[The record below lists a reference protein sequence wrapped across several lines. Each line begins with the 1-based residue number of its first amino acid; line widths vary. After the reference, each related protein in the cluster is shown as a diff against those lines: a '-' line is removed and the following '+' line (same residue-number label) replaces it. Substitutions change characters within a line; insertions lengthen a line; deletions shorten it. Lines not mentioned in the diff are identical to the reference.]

1 MANKPPDWL
10 RHFDADLFEVL
21 EQRAV
26 VDVDDHASMCTDSN
40 VGNGDVG
47 CGGGVMV
54 GLRRAASLSCRA
66 LTMPG
71 LGLMHARLCLAK
83 RNDDGC
89 ADRVQN

>member
-1 MANKPPDWL
+1 MDMANKPPDWL

-47 CGGGVMV
+47 
-54 GLRRAASLSCRA
+54 
-66 LTMPG
+66 
-71 LGLMHARLCLAK
+71 
-83 RNDDGC
+83 
-89 ADRVQN
+89 